1 MAGSVTC
8 LEKPAGHASLGT
20 LFEQADEISN
30 SVIDEKRAGVSDA
43 TMIYVLI

>member
-30 SVIDEKRAGVSDA
+30 SVIDEKRAGVSNA
-43 TMIYVLI
+43 AIYILI